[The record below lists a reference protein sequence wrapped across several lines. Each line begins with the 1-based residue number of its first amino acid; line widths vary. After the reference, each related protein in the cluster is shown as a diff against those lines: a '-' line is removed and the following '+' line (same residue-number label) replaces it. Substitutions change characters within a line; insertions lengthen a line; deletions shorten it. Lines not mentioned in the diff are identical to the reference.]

1 MTKAETFDKATRLA
15 MKGDLKLYD
24 EIVHS
29 DYESMNQRVPV
40 NKEMSKSIL
49 SGIGNLITVGPM
61 LRIYENEEFVC
72 IHRYS
77 RVANTEIFNSVM
89 TAITYK
95 NGKVV
100 NRQTVREE
108 LDYDP
113 SEGQDWNWENY
124 E

>member
-1 MTKAETFDKATRLA
+1 MNKAEAFDKATRLA
-15 MKGDLKLYD
+15 MEGDLKLYD

-29 DYESMNQRVPV
+29 DYESMNQQVSV

-61 LRIYENEEFVC
+61 QRIYENEEFVC

-77 RVANTEIFNSVM
+77 RVANTEFFNSVM

-100 NRQTVREE
+100 NQQTVREE

-113 SEGQDWNWENY
+113 SDGQDWKWEDY

>member
-1 MTKAETFDKATRLA
+1 MNKAEAFDKATRLA
-15 MKGDLKLYD
+15 MKGALKLYD

-29 DYESMNQRVPV
+29 DYESMNQQVPV

-61 LRIYENEEFVC
+61 QRIYENEEFVC

-100 NRQTVREE
+100 NQQTVREE

-113 SEGQDWNWENY
+113 SEGQDWNWEDY

>member
-1 MTKAETFDKATRLA
+1 MNKAEAFDKATRLA
-15 MKGDLKLYD
+15 MKGNLKLYD

-29 DYESMNQRVPV
+29 DYESMNQQVPV

-49 SGIGNLITVGPM
+49 SGIGDLIMVGPM
-61 LRIYENEEFVC
+61 QKIYESEEFVC

-77 RVANTEIFNSVM
+77 RVANADVFNSVM
-89 TAITYK
+89 TAIKYK

-100 NRQTVREE
+100 NQQTVREE

-113 SEGQDWNWENY
+113 SQGQGWNWEDY

>member
-1 MTKAETFDKATRLA
+1 MTKAEGFDKATRLA
-15 MKGDLKLYD
+15 MKGDLNLYD

-29 DYESMNQRVPV
+29 DYESMNQQVPV

-49 SGIGNLITVGPM
+49 SGIGDLITVGPM
-61 LRIYENEEFVC
+61 QKIYESEEFVC

-77 RVANTEIFNSVM
+77 RVANADVFNSVK
-89 TAITYK
+89 TAIKYK

-100 NRQTVREE
+100 NQQTVREE

-113 SEGQDWNWENY
+113 SEGQDWNWEDY

>member
-1 MTKAETFDKATRLA
+1 MTKAEAFDKATRLA
-15 MKGDLKLYD
+15 MKGDLNLYD

-29 DYESMNQRVPV
+29 DYESMNQQVPV

-49 SGIGNLITVGPM
+49 SGIGDLITVGPM
-61 LRIYENEEFVC
+61 QKIYESKELVC

-77 RVANTEIFNSVM
+77 RVANADVFNSVK
-89 TAITYK
+89 TAIKYK

-100 NRQTVREE
+100 NQQTVREE

-113 SEGQDWNWENY
+113 SEGQDWNWEDY

>member
-24 EIVHS
+24 EIVQS
-29 DYESMNQRVPV
+29 DYESMNQRALV
-40 NKEMSKSIL
+40 NKEMSKCIL

-61 LRIYENEEFVC
+61 LRIYENEEIVC

-100 NRQTVREE
+100 NTQPVRKE
-108 LDYDP
+108 LDYIP
-113 SEGQDWNWENY
+113 SEGKDWTWENY